1 MGATA
6 ARTLWGERREREG
19 RGTGGGR
26 KLTFKN
32 RVRHERNC
40 EK

>member
-19 RGTGGGR
+19 PGGGGR